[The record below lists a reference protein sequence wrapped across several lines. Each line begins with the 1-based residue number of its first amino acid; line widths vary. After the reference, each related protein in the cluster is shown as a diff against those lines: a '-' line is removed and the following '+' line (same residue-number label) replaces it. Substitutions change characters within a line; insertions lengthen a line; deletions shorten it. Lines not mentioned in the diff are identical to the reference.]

1 MNLFEAPSRFLVR
14 RTLLCQPEI
23 TEWGGVAIPLKRFA
37 VSRGVGFEQL
47 ELDVE
52 LRDSAFGTPLR
63 GSDLAVIVAAFAC
76 AAAAAAIVATGGVVS
91 EPSLFAAVLVANIV
105 TLALGGLVWR
115 RGRPSS
121 LFGNLLLAEGALVF
135 VSSLSGA
142 PNSTLYLIGML
153 GVWASALGATW
164 LLLAFPGSRLG
175 RAGWGVMG
183 IGLATFLVGEI
194 PLLLVSPRVLGL
206 TGVRNCVGACPANPA
221 LAVNSPDAADILRR
235 VEGVL
240 QLTWG
245 VGLLSYLAIR
255 FLWASHARRRLLLP
269 VFISAAPFV
278 VAFALNAALFDL
290 AGVRPTDTARAI
302 FSGTRILLPLGFIA
316 GLLFARA
323 YAGEALT
330 FMARKLVGRPPIAA
344 VEQLVR
350 RVLDDPQA
358 KLVFW
363 LPRSEQFVDRHGTAV
378 VLDPAFASITWRAF
392 GHGDAKLLAIVHDDA
407 LSEDPELLEAV
418 GAAALLALENRRLEH
433 DLVDSVDAL
442 RASQRRLVVAA
453 SAERRKIER
462 DLHDG
467 VQQKLVALRIELE
480 LARDLVD
487 DGGLEGRLA
496 ELAADF
502 DDALDE
508 LRSAAH
514 GIYPPLLADDG
525 LDAALRE
532 IARRSTV
539 PLTVDLED
547 VGRLSE
553 DRETAIYYCCLEA
566 LQNVAKHGGD
576 GAAASLRLW
585 RDRKAV
591 RFSVSDDGVGFLPR
605 RPPAKGAGLTNMTD
619 RIGAVGGT
627 FAVRSTPGEGTT
639 VAGAVAIEA
648 SDRIGDGVNV

>member
-1 MNLFEAPSRFLVR
+1 LSAARACANLNSPDRE
-14 RTLLCQPEI
+14 
-23 TEWGGVAIPLKRFA
+23 GVAIPFKRSA

-63 GSDLAVIVAAFAC
+63 GSDLAAIVAAFAC
-76 AAAAAAIVATGGVVS
+76 AAAAAATVATGGVAG

-105 TLALGGLVWR
+105 ALALGGLVWR

-121 LFGNLLLAEGALVF
+121 LFGYLLLAEGVLVF
-135 VSSLSGA
+135 VSSLSGS
-142 PNSTLYLIGML
+142 PSSILYLIGML

-175 RAGWGVMG
+175 RVGWVVMG
-183 IGLATFLVGEI
+183 IGFATFLVGEI

-206 TGVRNCVGACPANPA
+206 TGVGNCVGACPANPA
-221 LAVNSPDAADILRR
+221 LAVNSPDAADVFRH

-269 VFISAAPFV
+269 VFVSAAPFV

-290 AGVRPTDTARAI
+290 AGVPSTDTARAI

-323 YAGEALT
+323 YAGEALAY
-330 FMARKLVGRPPIAA
+330 MARKLVGRPPIAA

-363 LPRSEQFVDRHGTAV
+363 LPRSEQFVDRHGTPV
-378 VLDPAFASITWRAF
+378 VLDPAFANVTWRAF
-392 GHGDAKLLAIVHDDA
+392 GHGDAKVLAIVHDDA

-433 DLVDSVDAL
+433 DLIDSVDAL
-442 RASQRRLVVAA
+442 RASQRRLVGAA

-487 DGGLEGRLA
+487 DGALDGRLA

-502 DDALDE
+502 DEALDE

-591 RFSVSDDGVGFLPR
+591 RFSVSDDGVGFAPR
-605 RPPAKGAGLTNMTD
+605 RPAAKGAGLTNMTD
-619 RIGAVGGT
+619 RIGAVGGML
-627 FAVRSTPGEGTT
+627 AVRSTPGEGTT
-639 VAGAVAIEA
+639 VAGAVTIEA

>member
-1 MNLFEAPSRFLVR
+1 
-14 RTLLCQPEI
+14 
-23 TEWGGVAIPLKRFA
+23 
-37 VSRGVGFEQL
+37 
-47 ELDVE
+47 
-52 LRDSAFGTPLR
+52 
-63 GSDLAVIVAAFAC
+63 
-76 AAAAAAIVATGGVVS
+76 
-91 EPSLFAAVLVANIV
+91 
-105 TLALGGLVWR
+105 
-115 RGRPSS
+115 
-121 LFGNLLLAEGALVF
+121 
-135 VSSLSGA
+135 
-142 PNSTLYLIGML
+142 
-153 GVWASALGATW
+153 
-164 LLLAFPGSRLG
+164 
-175 RAGWGVMG
+175 
-183 IGLATFLVGEI
+183 
-194 PLLLVSPRVLGL
+194 
-206 TGVRNCVGACPANPA
+206 
-221 LAVNSPDAADILRR
+221 
-235 VEGVL
+235 
-240 QLTWG
+240 
-245 VGLLSYLAIR
+245 
-255 FLWASHARRRLLLP
+255 
-269 VFISAAPFV
+269 
-278 VAFALNAALFDL
+278 
-290 AGVRPTDTARAI
+290 
-302 FSGTRILLPLGFIA
+302 
-316 GLLFARA
+316 
-323 YAGEALT
+323 
-330 FMARKLVGRPPIAA
+330 
-344 VEQLVR
+344 
-350 RVLDDPQA
+350 VLDDPQA

-363 LPRSEQFVDRHGTAV
+363 LPRSEQFVDRHGTPV

-392 GHGDAKLLAIVHDDA
+392 GHGDAKVLAIVHDDA

-487 DGGLEGRLA
+487 DGVLDGRLA

-508 LRSAAH
+508 LRSTAH

-591 RFSVSDDGVGFLPR
+591 RFSVSDDGVGFAPR
-605 RPPAKGAGLTNMTD
+605 RRPAAKGAGLTNMTD
-619 RIGAVGGT
+619 RIGAVGGML
-627 FAVRSTPGEGTT
+627 AVKSTPGEGTT
-639 VAGAVAIEA
+639 VAGAVTIEA

>member
-1 MNLFEAPSRFLVR
+1 LSAARACANLNSPDRE
-14 RTLLCQPEI
+14 
-23 TEWGGVAIPLKRFA
+23 GVAIPFKRSA

-63 GSDLAVIVAAFAC
+63 GSDLAAIVAAFAC
-76 AAAAAAIVATGGVVS
+76 AAAAAAIVATGGVAG

-121 LFGNLLLAEGALVF
+121 LFGYLLLAEGVLVF
-135 VSSLSGA
+135 VSSLSGS
-142 PNSTLYLIGML
+142 PSSILYLIGML

-175 RAGWGVMG
+175 RVGWVVMG
-183 IGLATFLVGEI
+183 IGFATFLVGEI

-206 TGVRNCVGACPANPA
+206 TGVGNCVGACPANPA
-221 LAVNSPDAADILRR
+221 LAVNSPDAADVFRH

-269 VFISAAPFV
+269 VFVSAAPFV

-290 AGVRPTDTARAI
+290 AGVPSTDTARAI

-323 YAGEALT
+323 YAGEALAY
-330 FMARKLVGRPPIAA
+330 MARKLVGRPPIAA

-363 LPRSEQFVDRHGTAV
+363 LPRSEQFVDRHGTPV
-378 VLDPAFASITWRAF
+378 VLDPAFANVTWRAF
-392 GHGDAKLLAIVHDDA
+392 GHGDAKVLAIVHDDA

-433 DLVDSVDAL
+433 DLIDSVDAL
-442 RASQRRLVVAA
+442 RASQRRLVGAA

-487 DGGLEGRLA
+487 DGALDGRLA

-502 DDALDE
+502 DEALDE

-591 RFSVSDDGVGFLPR
+591 RFSVSDDGVGFVPR
-605 RPPAKGAGLTNMTD
+605 RPAAKGAGLTNMTD
-619 RIGAVGGT
+619 RIGAVGGML
-627 FAVRSTPGEGTT
+627 AVRSTPGEGTT
-639 VAGAVAIEA
+639 VAGAVTIEA